1 MPRFYSNAR
10 RLAFASAAI
19 LLALACSD
27 NPVETRPTI
36 GSLSFNIVSGD
47 GQSAL
52 ANTELADPLV
62 VQVLNDRGRAVRD
75 QIVNFRVVAGGGS
88 VFAGTSLTN
97 ADGIAKEWWTLGAS
111 GAQSVEVR
119 AVNPA
124 TGEKQVFA
132 TFTATITPPPPPP
145 ISPDA
150 WEPNDIQGQSYVGIF
165 GNGQSFALQANFNT
179 LTDVDWF
186 RYGVRDLANPG
197 CDDIFSPSE
206 DFTFTTTLTNVPAGS
221 TYRVSLY
228 WGASLI
234 NSRDVVGG
242 STGSFTYSYSG
253 SCGPDNGRT
262 LDVRVERLTG
272 DPTATLYSL
281 TASVT
286 EQ

>member
-10 RLAFASAAI
+10 RLAFASAVVV
-19 LLALACSD
+19 LAVACSD
-27 NPVETRPTI
+27 SPVETRPTI

-62 VQVLNDRGRAVRD
+62 VQVVNERGRAVRD

-132 TFTATITPPPPPP
+132 TFNATITVPPPPS
-145 ISPDA
+145 ITPDGF
-150 WEPNDIQGQSYVGIF
+150 EPNDFQGSRIIGSMVNGDSRIIF
-165 GNGQSFALQANFNT
+165 ANFHT

-186 RYGVRDLANPG
+186 RYTVVDGINPG
-197 CDDIFSPSE
+197 CSTLSFSE
-206 DFTFTTTLTNVPAGS
+206 DFTFTTTLTSVPVGS

-228 WGASLI
+228 WGASFI
-234 NSRDVVGG
+234 ASRDVVGG
-242 STGSFTYSYSG
+242 NTGMFTYSYSG
-253 SCGPDNGRT
+253 SCGSNDDRT
-262 LDVRVERLTG
+262 LDLKVERLVG
-272 DPTATLYSL
+272 DPSATLYSL
-281 TASVT
+281 TTSVT